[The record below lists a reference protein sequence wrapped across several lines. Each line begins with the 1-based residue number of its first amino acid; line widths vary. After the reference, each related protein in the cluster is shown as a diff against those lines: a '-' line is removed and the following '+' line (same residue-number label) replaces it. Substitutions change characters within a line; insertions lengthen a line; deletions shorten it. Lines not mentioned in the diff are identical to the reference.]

1 MRSTGWSWYKKSVF
15 PDPFQKE
22 LRLVLLM
29 ANNRYKQYASAAILL
44 CLGLG
49 LVAGGMRQAGS
60 LLGLLPSCSKGSE
73 TAEALHH
80 CGQDLPPPG
89 HGRGIHPDRDRLLVR
104 RGLPRP
110 QDGQRGNLRHARRQ
124 RGPQDTALQHQSQG
138 DQPGQRQADRRAH
151 QRPGAVHPGPD
162 HRPHIHR
169 GQAHRH
175 GGTGHGP
182 GQDRGVESGEGLQ
195 QGRFGGQ
202 VLHPRQE
209 PSPRKKTAR
218 KAANALQARGY
229 RGTRLQRALV
239 GGRTIWRVQAGAFTS
254 LSGAGKAEKQLEK
267 TYPGSFILAD

>member
-49 LVAGGMRQAGS
+49 LVAGGCAKRVPSSASSPPVPKGAKQQKPYTIAGKTYRPLATAEGFTQTGIAS
-60 LLGLLPSCSKGSE
+60 WYGKDFHGRKTANGETYDMHGVSAAHKILPFNTKVRVTNLDNGKQIDVRINDRGPFIRGRIIDLTYTAAKRIGMVGPGTARVRIEALNPVKGYSKG
-73 TAEALHH
+73 
-80 CGQDLPPPG
+80 DL
-89 HGRGIHPDRDRLLVR
+89 
-104 RGLPRP
+104 
-110 QDGQRGNLRHARRQ
+110 A
-124 RGPQDTALQHQSQG
+124 
-138 DQPGQRQADRRAH
+138 
-151 QRPGAVHPGPD
+151 
-162 HRPHIHR
+162 
-169 GQAHRH
+169 
-175 GGTGHGP
+175 
-182 GQDRGVESGEGLQ
+182 
-195 QGRFGGQ
+195 GRFYIQTGAFTK
-202 VLHPRQE
+202 E
-209 PSPRKKTAR
+209 KNAR